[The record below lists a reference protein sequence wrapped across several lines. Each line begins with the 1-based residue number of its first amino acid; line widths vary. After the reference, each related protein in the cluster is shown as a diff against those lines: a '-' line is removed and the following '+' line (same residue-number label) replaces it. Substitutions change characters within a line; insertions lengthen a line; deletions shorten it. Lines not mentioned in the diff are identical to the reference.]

1 MSFLFHAHSLA
12 LFDVG
17 GGEMLLIFFVVLL
30 LFGGKKMPEFA
41 RGLGK
46 SIREF
51 KKATAG
57 VEDEI
62 KRVMEEPLAE
72 ITAAPKK
79 TLHTAPP
86 ATIEPAAPS
95 APTVATVAT
104 ETPAATPPPPT
115 PAPEKPSA

>member
-1 MSFLFHAHSLA
+1 MSSLLPTSLA

-17 GGEMLLIFFVVLL
+17 GGEMMLIVFIVLL

-57 VEDEI
+57 VENQI
-62 KRVMEEPLAE
+62 KRALDDEPEPIAP
-72 ITAAPKK
+72 PKK
-79 TLHTAPP
+79 PRYTPPP
-86 ATIEPAAPS
+86 ATIEPAS
-95 APTVATVAT
+95 TEPTEVIDD
-104 ETPAATPPPPT
+104 TPAASPPPP
-115 PAPEKPSA
+115 EKPAA

>member
-1 MSFLFHAHSLA
+1 MPSPVHALA

-17 GGEMLLIFFVVLL
+17 GGEMLLISFVVLL

-62 KRVMEEPLAE
+62 KRALAEEPE
-72 ITAAPKK
+72 TPAPK
-79 TLHTAPP
+79 APRYTRP
-86 ATIEPAAPS
+86 PETIEPAATDAADTPAAPASAPS
-95 APTVATVAT
+95 AP
-104 ETPAATPPPPT
+104 
-115 PAPEKPSA
+115 PAPDEKPKA

>member
-1 MSFLFHAHSLA
+1 
-12 LFDVG
+12 
-17 GGEMLLIFFVVLL
+17 MLLIFFVVLL

-62 KRVMEEPLAE
+62 KRALEEEPAKP
-72 ITAAPKK
+72 APKAPRY
-79 TLHTAPP
+79 TPPP
-86 ATIEPAAPS
+86 AAIEPASADDKPS
-95 APTVATVAT
+95 ENPTSSSA
-104 ETPAATPPPPT
+104 PPPP
-115 PAPEKPSA
+115 ANDEKPKA

>member
-1 MSFLFHAHSLA
+1 MSLFLPTSLA

-17 GGEMLLIFFVVLL
+17 GGEMMLILFIVLL

-57 VEDEI
+57 VEDQI
-62 KRVMEEPLAE
+62 KRALDDHPEPVSP
-72 ITAAPKK
+72 PKK
-79 TLHTAPP
+79 PRYTPPP
-86 ATIEPAAPS
+86 AIIEPAS
-95 APTVATVAT
+95 AEPIDD
-104 ETPAATPPPPT
+104 TPAAPTPPP
-115 PAPEKPSA
+115 EKPAA